1 MSSNRERAQLD
12 ANKKR
17 KSKRKDYGSSD
28 EVSRHYER
36 KIRKSLEKDKFDKY
50 RKYDEEGF

>member
-17 KSKRKDYGSSD
+17 KGKRKDYSND
-28 EVSRHYER
+28 EVNRHYER

-50 RKYDEEGF
+50 RKYDDESF

>member
-17 KSKRKDYGSSD
+17 KSKQRKDFYT
-28 EVSRHYER
+28 EEISRHYER
-36 KIRKSLEKDKFDKY
+36 KVRKSLEKDKFDKY
-50 RKYDEEGF
+50 RKYDDEDF